1 MAVTIK
7 EVAQLAGTSPAAVS
21 ATLSGRTSNI
31 RVGKATK
38 ERIFAAAAQLGYLS
52 NPVARSLATGKTKV
66 VGVMLPYVEAFADH
80 DPFCA
85 QITNGIIQ
93 EVIRD
98 QYNVMLY
105 TGGGFQGG
113 SMAASAVDSRVDGVV
128 LVLPPPDCAVF
139 AKCETRHIPYVS
151 ILRSPAP
158 GTYSVNS
165 DDMEGGRLATQ
176 HLIALGHTRIAHL
189 VGKEY
194 IPTSAGRL
202 AGYSQALTESGLDV
216 DPNLVVPAGFDWR
229 SGYRATCDLLELPKT
244 ERPTAIFAANDLCAE
259 GALRALREAGWSVPD
274 DMAVVGYDDTW
285 FATMTQPALTTVRMP
300 IAEMGALAVRMLVD
314 LVEGRPLG
322 DPHPVLPVSLTV
334 RSSCG
339 ASASLGAN
347 PDSSHSQ
354 HSINEDINHAHHS

>member
-31 RVGKATK
+31 RVGAVTK
-38 ERIFAAAAQLGYLS
+38 ERIYAAAAQLGYLS

-105 TGGGFQGG
+105 TGSGVEGG
-113 SMAASAVDSRVDGVV
+113 SMAASAVDSRVDGIV
-128 LVLPPPDCAVF
+128 LVLPAPDCAVF

-151 ILRSPAP
+151 ILREEAP

-165 DDMEGGRLATQ
+165 DDKEGGRLATE
-176 HLIALGHTRIAHL
+176 HLISLGHKRIAHL
-189 VGKEY
+189 VGAEN
-194 IPTSAGRL
+194 ISTSPARL
-202 AGYSQALTESGLDV
+202 SGYSEAMAKGG
-216 DPNLVVPAGFDWR
+216 LVVDSKLVVQAGFDWR
-229 SGYRATCDLLELPKT
+229 RGYMATNVLLDLPKK
-244 ERPTAIFAANDLCAE
+244 EQPTAIFAANDLCAE
-259 GALRALREAGWSVPD
+259 GALRALREAGRSVPD
-274 DMAVVGYDDTW
+274 DMAIVGYDDTW
-285 FATMTQPALTTVRMP
+285 FASMTHPALTTVRMP
-300 IAEMGALAVRMLVD
+300 IVEMGALAVRMLVD
-314 LVEGRPLG
+314 LVEGRPIPT
-322 DPHPVLPVSLTV
+322 PHPVLPVSLTV
-334 RSSCG
+334 RNSCG
-339 ASASLGAN
+339 ACAAEPSHS
-347 PDSSHSQ
+347 PDS
-354 HSINEDINHAHHS
+354 IKEDINHAHHS

>member
-21 ATLSGRTSNI
+21 ATLSGRSSNI
-31 RVGKATK
+31 RVGHATK
-38 ERIFAAAAQLGYLS
+38 ERIYAAAAQLGYLS
-52 NPVARSLATGKTKV
+52 NAVARSLATGKTKV

-105 TGGGFQGG
+105 TGGGVQGG
-113 SMAASAVDSRVDGVV
+113 SMAAGAVDSRVDGVV
-128 LVLPPPDCAVF
+128 LVLPPPNCAVF

-151 ILRSPAP
+151 ILRAEAP

-165 DDMEGGRLATQ
+165 NDKEGGRLATD
-176 HLIALGHTRIAHL
+176 HLIKLGHTRIAHL
-189 VGKEY
+189 VGTEH
-194 IPTSAGRL
+194 ISTSPARL
-202 AGYSQALTESGLDV
+202 SGYSQAMAESGLDL
-216 DPNLVVPAGFDWR
+216 DPRLVVQAGFDWR
-229 SGYRATCDLLELPKT
+229 RGYEATCALLKLPHAL
-244 ERPTAIFAANDLCAE
+244 RPTAIFAANDLCAE
-259 GALRALREAGWSVPD
+259 GALRALRESGLSVPN

-285 FATMTQPALTTVRMP
+285 FASMTQPALTTVRMP
-300 IAEMGALAVRMLVD
+300 IVEMGALAVRMLVD
-314 LVEGRPLG
+314 LVEGRSLG

-339 ASASLGAN
+339 ATASQSAGSTS
-347 PDSSHSQ
+347 PHSQ
-354 HSINEDINHAHHS
+354 NSINEDTNHAHYS